1 MKKSEVKQAAIEE
14 YQKLRN
20 EVRGNFGFDGLDNP
34 SFLQYF
40 KNGAAFGYELAMK
53 EQAEALK
60 ESTQEIS
67 IASL

>member
-1 MKKSEVKQAAIEE
+1 MNREEVKQAAIDG

-20 EVRGNFGFDGLDNP
+20 EVKDAFGCEEIDNP
-34 SFLQYF
+34 CWYY

-60 ESTQEIS
+60 EATQEIS